1 MANRKSKIKTIA
13 TSAVRRERN
22 KALKTRLH
30 TQIRK
35 LSDAIK
41 VGDKDKAQSEL
52 KASLVRIDKSVTKG
66 ILHANTA
73 ARTKSRLNRRVKA
86 MA

>member
-1 MANRKSKIKTIA
+1 MANRKSKIKTIE

-22 KALKTRLH
+22 KAFKTRLH
-30 TQIRK
+30 TQIRR

-41 VGDKDKAQSEL
+41 VGDKEKAQSEL

-66 ILHANTA
+66 ILHSNTA